1 MDSSNLG
8 PGGPQSP
15 HVASSQANGV
25 VFEVSP
31 DNFQS
36 DVVERSQQ
44 VPVLL
49 LFWADQVPPSAAARQ
64 QLQDLIP
71 AYQVKALLGL
81 VDVSQDQTLAQHL
94 RVQGLPSIRV
104 VTGGQIADQLDGPQG
119 DGAYRELL
127 DRLTLSSADV
137 LKSQLQAILDAK
149 DFATAIAMLQQAI
162 NEEPNNM
169 GFRVELADVLV
180 QQGTL
185 DEARTVLASVAEGT
199 EQRERPEMRLQFAEE
214 AMELPELEHLLQ
226 KQVADA
232 ADLETC
238 YAISV
243 RSVVAGEYQ
252 QALDQ
257 CMTIVQTDRE
267 FREDIGRVTMLRIFT
282 LLGKGH
288 ELATAYRR
296 RLFAYLH

>member
-8 PGGPQSP
+8 PEGHQSHP
-15 HVASSQANGV
+15 SAPGQSGGV
-25 VFEVSP
+25 VFAVSP

-64 QLQDLIP
+64 QLQDLMP
-71 AYQVKALLGL
+71 AYQGKALLGL
-81 VDVSQDQTLAQHL
+81 VDVSEDQTLAQHL

-104 VTGGQIADQLDGPQG
+104 VSGGQIADQLDGPQA

-127 DRLTLSSADV
+127 DRLTLSSADA
-137 LKSQLQAILDAK
+137 LKGQLQAILDAK
-149 DFATAIAMLQQAI
+149 DYPTAIAMLQQAI

-185 DEARTVLASVAEGT
+185 DEARTVLASITEGAD
-199 EQRERPEMRLQFAEE
+199 QRERPEMRLQFADE
-214 AMELPELEHLLQ
+214 ALTLPDLESLMQ
-226 KQVADA
+226 QQAADA
-232 ADLETC
+232 KNLEAC
-238 YAISV
+238 YAICV
-243 RSVVAGEYQ
+243 RSVVAGEYE

-267 FREDIGRVTMLRIFT
+267 FRDDIGRVTMLRIFT

>member
-8 PGGPQSP
+8 PEGHQSP
-15 HVASSQANGV
+15 PSSPGQSGGV
-25 VFEVSP
+25 VFAVSP
-31 DNFQS
+31 DSFQT

-49 LFWADQVPPSAAARQ
+49 LFWADQVPPSTAARQ
-64 QLQDLIP
+64 QLQDLMP
-71 AYQVKALLGL
+71 AYQGKALLGL
-81 VDVSQDQTLAQHL
+81 VDVSEDQTLAQHL

-104 VTGGQIADQLDGPQG
+104 VTGGQIADQLDGPQA

-127 DRLTLSSADV
+127 DRLTLSSADA
-137 LKSQLQAILDAK
+137 LKSQLQDILDAK
-149 DFATAIAMLQQAI
+149 DFPTAIALLQQAI

-185 DEARTVLASVAEGT
+185 DEARTVLASITEGA
-199 EQRERPEMRLQFAEE
+199 EQRERPEMRLQFADE
-214 AMELPELEHLLQ
+214 ALALPDLESLMQ
-226 KQVADA
+226 QQAADA
-232 ADLETC
+232 TNLEAC

-243 RSVVAGEYQ
+243 HSVVVGEYQ
-252 QALDQ
+252 LALDQ

-267 FREDIGRVTMLRIFT
+267 FRDDIGRVTMLRIFT

>member
-1 MDSSNLG
+1 MDSSSLG
-8 PGGPQSP
+8 PAGPQNP
-15 HVASSQANGV
+15 QADGP
-25 VFEVSP
+25 VFAVSP
-31 DNFQS
+31 DNFQT
-36 DVVERSQQ
+36 DVVERSTQ

-49 LFWADQVPPSAAARQ
+49 LFWADQVPPSADARA

-71 AYQVKALLGL
+71 QYQGKALLGL

-104 VTGGQIADQLDGPQG
+104 VTGGQIADQLDGPQA
-119 DGAYRELL
+119 DGVYRELL
-127 DRLTLSSADV
+127 DRLTLSSADA
-137 LKSQLQAILDAK
+137 LKGQLEAILEAK
-149 DFATAIAMLQQAI
+149 DFTTAIAMLQQAI

-169 GFRVELADVLV
+169 GFRVELADVLIR
-180 QQGTL
+180 QGTL
-185 DEARTVLASVAEGT
+185 GEARTVLASVTEGA
-199 EQRERPEMRLQFAEE
+199 EQRERPEMRLKFAEE
-214 AMELPELEHLLQ
+214 ALELGDLESLLERQ
-226 KQVADA
+226 SADA
-232 ADLETC
+232 TNLEVC

-243 RSVVAGEYQ
+243 ASVVAGEYQ

-257 CMTIVQTDRE
+257 CMIIVQTDRE

-282 LLGKGH
+282 LLGKGD

>member
-1 MDSSNLG
+1 MDSSNPG
-8 PGGPQSP
+8 PGAPQAP
-15 HVASSQANGV
+15 QAGNP
-25 VFEVSP
+25 VFAVTP
-31 DNFQS
+31 DNFQTE
-36 DVVERSQQ
+36 VVERSQQ
-44 VPVLL
+44 APVLL
-49 LFWADQVPPSAAARQ
+49 LFWADQVPPSAQARQ
-64 QLQDLIP
+64 QLQDLMP
-71 AYQVKALLGL
+71 QYQGKALLGL

-104 VTGGQIADQLDGPQG
+104 VSGGQIADQLDGPQA

-127 DRLTLSSADV
+127 DRLTLSSADA

-149 DFATAIAMLQQAI
+149 DFPTAIAMLQQAI

-180 QQGTL
+180 LQGSL
-185 DEARTVLASVAEGT
+185 DEAKTVLASVPEET
-199 EQRERPEMRLQFAEE
+199 DQRDRPQVRLQLAEE
-214 AMELPELEHLLQ
+214 ALALPELEVLQ
-226 KQVADA
+226 QQHAANAD
-232 ADLETC
+232 DLDAC
-238 YAISV
+238 YALGV
-243 RSVVAGEYQ
+243 RSVVAGDYQ
-252 QALDQ
+252 QGLDL
-257 CMTIVQTDRE
+257 CMHIVQTDRE

>member
-8 PGGPQSP
+8 PEGHQSP
-15 HVASSQANGV
+15 PPAPGQSGGV
-25 VFEVSP
+25 VFAVSP

-64 QLQDLIP
+64 QLQDLMP
-71 AYQVKALLGL
+71 AYQGKALLGL

-104 VTGGQIADQLDGPQG
+104 VTGGQIADQLDGPQA

-127 DRLTLSSADV
+127 DRLTLSSADA
-137 LKSQLQAILDAK
+137 LKGQLQAILDAK
-149 DFATAIAMLQQAI
+149 DFPTAIAMLQQAI

-185 DEARTVLASVAEGT
+185 DEARTVLASITEGA
-199 EQRERPEMRLQFAEE
+199 EQRERPEMRLQFADE
-214 AMELPELEHLLQ
+214 ALALPDLESLMQ
-226 KQVADA
+226 QQAADA
-232 ADLETC
+232 ENLEAC
-238 YAISV
+238 YALCV
-243 RSVVAGEYQ
+243 RSVVAGEYE

>member
-8 PGGPQSP
+8 PEGHQSP
-15 HVASSQANGV
+15 SQAGGV
-25 VFEVSP
+25 VFAVSP
-31 DNFQS
+31 DNFQT

-64 QLQDLIP
+64 QLQDLMP
-71 AYQVKALLGL
+71 QYQGKALLGL

-104 VTGGQIADQLDGPQG
+104 VTGGQIADQLDGPQA

-127 DRLTLSSADV
+127 DRLTLSSADA
-137 LKSQLQAILDAK
+137 LKGQLQDILDAK
-149 DFATAIAMLQQAI
+149 DFPTAIAMLQQAI

-180 QQGTL
+180 QQGNL
-185 DEARTVLASVAEGT
+185 DEARTVLASITEGA
-199 EQRERPEMRLQFAEE
+199 EQRERPEMRLQFADE
-214 AMELPELEHLLQ
+214 AQDLPDLESLMQ
-226 KQVADA
+226 QQAADA
-232 ADLETC
+232 ANLETC

-243 RSVVAGEYQ
+243 RSVVAGDYE

>member
-1 MDSSNLG
+1 MSSSNLG
-8 PGGPQSP
+8 PQGPESP
-15 HVASSQANGV
+15 QAGSA
-25 VFEVSP
+25 VFTVSP

-36 DVVERSQQ
+36 EVVERSQQ

-71 AYQVKALLGL
+71 QYQGKALLGL

-94 RVQGLPSIRV
+94 RVQGLPSVRV
-104 VTGGQIADQLDGPQG
+104 VNGGQIADQLDGPQA

-127 DRLTLSSADV
+127 DRLTLSSADA
-137 LKSQLQAILDAK
+137 LKGQLQAMLEAK
-149 DFATAIAMLQQAI
+149 DFTTAVAVLQQAI
-162 NEEPNNM
+162 NEEPKNM

-180 QQGTL
+180 QQGAL
-185 DEARTVLASVAEGT
+185 DEARTVLVSVPEDA
-199 EQRERPEMRLQFAEE
+199 EQRERPQLRLQFAEE
-214 AMELPELEHLLQ
+214 ALELPDLESLLQ
-226 KQVADA
+226 RQA
-232 ADLETC
+232 AAATDLETC

-243 RSVVAGEYQ
+243 RCVVAGDYQ

-267 FREDIGRVTMLRIFT
+267 FRDDIGRVTMLRIFT
-282 LLGKGH
+282 LLGKGD